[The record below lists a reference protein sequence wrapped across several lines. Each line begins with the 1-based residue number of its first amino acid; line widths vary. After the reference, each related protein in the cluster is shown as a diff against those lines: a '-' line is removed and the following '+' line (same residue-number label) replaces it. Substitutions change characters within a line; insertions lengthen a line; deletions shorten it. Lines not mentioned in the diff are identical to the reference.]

1 MRVVSFVVPV
11 ADPGGVAVDPDPE
24 PDADA
29 TGSDDAAAVA
39 DVADI
44 DGNTGGKGEKN
55 RDQL

>member
-1 MRVVSFVVPV
+1 MVPV

-44 DGNTGGKGEKN
+44 DGNTGGEGEKN